1 MFHWKILRS
10 QLVLILSLCI
20 RFQGLVRQTAWCAH
34 MACEIENLEL
44 DSIKAVSFLSCSS
57 VHFVNINFSILT
69 WKNRDLTPRNV
80 TWLEVAV

>member
-1 MFHWKILRS
+1 
-10 QLVLILSLCI
+10 
-20 RFQGLVRQTAWCAH
+20 

-57 VHFVNINFSILT
+57 VHFVNINISILT